1 MTRTGKIARLPKP
14 VRDQLNQRL
23 ENGEKGTA
31 LVRWLNSLPEV
42 QHLIQHEFHGY
53 PIREQNLSEWKKGGY
68 LDWLAQ
74 QQRLSTVR
82 QMEEQAEE
90 IAHGTTPTDL
100 NRQLS
105 VILMAELAQVLRDLK
120 QTANAS
126 ERANAIGQ
134 LVTRFAQLR
143 REESSAHR
151 AELACEKWKRH
162 VQKEEDHKD
171 FARQSPVMQSVSL
184 WQQTVRSELDRQAE
198 LERQKTKN
206 PPPTPVLPPNPTK
219 SHHLPPNPTKVGT
232 PISRSARP
240 KTPTDRPD
248 PSTLNPR
255 PFPSPLHL

>member
-198 LERQKTKN
+198 LERGEDEESTAN
-206 PPPTPVLPPNPTK
+206 ASSPTK
-219 SHHLPPNPTKVGT
+219 SHQIPPPPTKSDQGRNADLSIG
-232 PISRSARP
+232 PP

-248 PSTLNPR
+248 PSTLDPR